1 MAAAAM
7 TVSSRSLARNLS
19 RLELVVSVAIM
30 ALLLGLFL
38 SRMSA
43 LEAAAERAVLRAR
56 YQDMQARLMTSRTEL
71 ILREARTRPLT
82 LDDLARHLGRG
93 EVLMAATAAAVDW
106 AAVPPGGWVYLR
118 DSGEFHYRVINA
130 GRIVAGLDD
139 PPRVRFQLEPM
150 FADDNQNGRYDPPA
164 ETLYGASLRLLD
176 AAALA
181 PP

>member
-1 MAAAAM
+1 MAATVM
-7 TVSSRSLARNLS
+7 NVSSPSLARNLS
-19 RLELVVSVAIM
+19 RMELVVSVAIM

-56 YQDMQARLMTSRTEL
+56 YQDMQSRLMTLKTEWM
-71 ILREARTRPLT
+71 LREVPARRLT

-106 AAVPPGGWVYLR
+106 AIVPPGGWVYLR

-130 GRIVAGLDD
+130 ERIATGPGD
-139 PPRVRFQLEPM
+139 PPRVRFELEPA
-150 FADDNQNGRYDPPA
+150 FADSNGDGHYDPPA
-164 ETLYGASLRLLD
+164 ETLYGARLRLLD
-176 AAALA
+176 TAALA